1 MAKNPTGS
9 SSKLFDDPEIDP
21 SHGMV
26 AGKTISQWTQD
37 WYTWAFQSSPTVSPF
52 TPGSAGDGSG
62 GFNAGSM
69 FFIGG
74 FDTSSGPLNVTV
86 PFGERLLVP
95 LLNVVDTLDPKSLEN
110 AFVPAFKN
118 GTTSLFAIV
127 DGKPL
132 EHLQSGFVV
141 TDFFSMGTAAPGS
154 VLASFGLPQDT
165 VFAPSKGVGY
175 WIVVDGLAKG
185 DHTLEFGGHTAY
197 TVGSF
202 SVDSTIHTTDNIHV
216 V

>member
-1 MAKNPTGS
+1 MAKNALLLNG
-9 SSKLFDDPEIDP
+9 KLVDEPETDP

-26 AGKTISQWTQD
+26 AGQTISQWTQD
-37 WYTWAFQSSPTVSPF
+37 WYTWAFQSPLSASPF
-52 TPGSAGDGSG
+52 VPGSAGDGSG

-74 FDTSSGPLNVTV
+74 FDTSNGPLNVTV

-95 LLNVVDTLDPKSLEN
+95 LLNVADTLDPKALEN

-132 EHLQSGFVV
+132 AHLQSGLVV

-154 VLASFGLPQDT
+154 VLASFDQPADT
-165 VFAPSKGVGY
+165 VFTPTKGVGY
-175 WIVVDGLAKG
+175 WIVVDGLSKG
-185 DHTLEFGGHTAY
+185 DHTLEFGGHTAF

-202 SVDSTIHTTDNIHV
+202 SVDSTIHTSDNIHV